1 MKKEDVLKAEENP
14 SKISS
19 KPQTFHSA
27 LLKTPA
33 SVRHFTSAASDLSLE
48 YVDSKINSHSS
59 STWFC
64 GASLSKTG
72 YLLSQ
77 QRSGA
82 LINVVLLE
90 LVLGD
95 WRRKY
100 QQSVKSCP
108 GHSWDGN
115 TCTMYIH
122 GLAAS
127 SGTTQSHRKTELEL
141 LLPEKKW
148 L

>member
-1 MKKEDVLKAEENP
+1 MKNEIKKEEVLKAEENQ
-14 SKISS
+14 SKVSS
-19 KPQTFHSA
+19 ESQTFHSA
-27 LLKTPA
+27 LLKNPA

-48 YVDSKINSHSS
+48 YVDFEINSYSS

-64 GASLSKTG
+64 GAFLSEAG

-77 QRSGA
+77 QRYRA

-95 WRRKY
+95 WNRKY

-108 GHSWDGN
+108 GHSSIWEQ
-115 TCTMYIH
+115 
-122 GLAAS
+122 LAECIFMNL
-127 SGTTQSHRKTELEL
+127 Q
-141 LLPEKKW
+141 LPQESPRATGR
-148 L
+148 LN